1 MFNKVLL
8 IILPLFCIV
17 GCDKEAVVKETI
29 VREGVVGAKHITL
42 PVEHIMDS
50 VVHITGESADA
61 MYYAEELKAK
71 YGQSWQGSGCF
82 IREDGVIMTA
92 GHVVDNASTIRVTLR
107 DGTVLEAQHFW
118 KADNM
123 DVGFIKV
130 EVPEGFVA
138 PYLKFDLDGVKLVED
153 VYIVGHPLGIMNKW
167 SITKGIISNID
178 RDCEGFFGEKLMIQ
192 ADAASWPGNSGG
204 PVVDQ
209 AGNIIGVL
217 VGGINGQECLSYITP
232 TWIASEWADVFYAW
246 LETR

>member
-1 MFNKVLL
+1 MFKKVILL
-8 IILPLFCIV
+8 VMPLICIV
-17 GCDKEAVVKETI
+17 GCDKETVVKEVTI
-29 VREGVVGAKHITL
+29 REVVVEAKSALL

-50 VVHITGESADA
+50 VVHIKAETADA
-61 MYYAEELKAK
+61 QSYDEYTRAK

-92 GHVVDNASTIRVTLR
+92 GHVVDNAAKIQVTLR
-107 DGTVLEAQHFW
+107 DGTILEAQHFW

-130 EVPEGFVA
+130 DINDA
-138 PYLKFDLDGVKLVED
+138 PCLQFDDDGVKLVED

-178 RDCEGFFGEKLMIQ
+178 RDCDGFFGEKLMIQ

-209 AGNIIGVL
+209 VGNIIGVL
-217 VGGINGQECLSYITP
+217 VGGIGGQECLSYITP
-232 TWIASEWADVFYAW
+232 TWIASEWADVFFAW